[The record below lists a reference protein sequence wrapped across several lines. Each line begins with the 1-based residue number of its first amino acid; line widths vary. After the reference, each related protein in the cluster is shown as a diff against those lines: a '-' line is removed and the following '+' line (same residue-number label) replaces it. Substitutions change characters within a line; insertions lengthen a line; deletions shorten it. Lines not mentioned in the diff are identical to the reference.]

1 MKGSTM
7 IYGKIS
13 WADIIEDYDVVDSNN
28 IIEDIYKIIDLEIDK
43 EYIKSDEIDIY
54 NNAKDSEYKNMIFD

>member
-13 WADIIEDYDVVDSNN
+13 WADMIEDYDEVDSNN
-28 IIEDIYKIIDLEIDK
+28 IIENIYKIIDLEIDK

-54 NNAKDSEYKNMIFD
+54 NNAKDSEYKNMLFD

>member
-7 IYGKIS
+7 IYDKIS

-28 IIEDIYKIIDLEIDK
+28 IIQNIYKIIDLEIDK
-43 EYIKSDEIDIY
+43 EYIKLDEIDIY
-54 NNAKDSEYKNMIFD
+54 NNAKDSEYKNMIFE

>member
-1 MKGSTM
+1 M

-13 WADIIEDYDVVDSNN
+13 WADIIEDYDVVNSNN
-28 IIEDIYKIIDLEIDK
+28 IIENIYKIIDLEIDK

>member
-7 IYGKIS
+7 IYGRIS
-13 WADIIEDYDVVDSNN
+13 WADIMEDYDVVDSNN
-28 IIEDIYKIIDLEIDK
+28 IIENIYKIIDLEIDE

-54 NNAKDSEYKNMIFD
+54 NNAKNSEYKNMIFD

>member
-13 WADIIEDYDVVDSNN
+13 WADIMEDYDVVDSNN
-28 IIEDIYKIIDLEIDK
+28 IIENIYKIIDLEIDE

-54 NNAKDSEYKNMIFD
+54 NNAKNSEYKNMIFD

>member
-1 MKGSTM
+1 M

-28 IIEDIYKIIDLEIDK
+28 IIENIYKIIDLKIDK
-43 EYIKSDEIDIY
+43 EYIKSDEVDIY
-54 NNAKDSEYKNMIFD
+54 NNAKDSEYKNMIFY

>member
-1 MKGSTM
+1 MKRSTM

-13 WADIIEDYDVVDSNN
+13 WADIIEDYDVVNSNN
-28 IIEDIYKIIDLEIDK
+28 IIENIYKIIDLEIDK

>member
-1 MKGSTM
+1 M

-13 WADIIEDYDVVDSNN
+13 WADMIEDYDEVDSNN
-28 IIEDIYKIIDLEIDK
+28 IIENIYKIIDLEIDK

-54 NNAKDSEYKNMIFD
+54 NNAKDSEYKNMLFD

>member
-28 IIEDIYKIIDLEIDK
+28 IIENIYKIIDLKIDK
-43 EYIKSDEIDIY
+43 EYIKSDEVDIY
-54 NNAKDSEYKNMIFD
+54 NNAKDSEYKNMIFY

>member
-1 MKGSTM
+1 MKRSTM

-13 WADIIEDYDVVDSNN
+13 WGDIIEDYDVVNSNN
-28 IIEDIYKIIDLEIDK
+28 IIENIYKIIDLEIDK